1 MYEPKVGHE
10 EELKYR
16 EMMRKQDQDKLV
28 KKRLTTR
35 VGGPMS
41 SAI

>member
-35 VGGPMS
+35 VGPS
-41 SAI
+41 SAMAI